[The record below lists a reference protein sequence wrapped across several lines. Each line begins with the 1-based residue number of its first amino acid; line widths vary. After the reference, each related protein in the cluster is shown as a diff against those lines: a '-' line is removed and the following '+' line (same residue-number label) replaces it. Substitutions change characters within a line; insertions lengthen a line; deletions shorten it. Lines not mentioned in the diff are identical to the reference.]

1 MSVIDSSSATVHR
14 LGSLYRRFSEVCR
27 MIIILIS
34 FGLGFAFPSVVWVK
48 AMKYLFL
55 GFVLLSVYVLEVLY
69 IDSDVIVNILFVSSP
84 IILLG
89 LSIAAS
95 LAAIGSILRLNL
107 RSRSNP
113 PSE

>member
-1 MSVIDSSSATVHR
+1 
-14 LGSLYRRFSEVCR
+14 
-27 MIIILIS
+27 MIIILVS

-55 GFVLLSVYVLEVLY
+55 GFFLLSIYVLGVLY
-69 IDSDVIVNILFVSSP
+69 IGSDVIVNILFVSSP
-84 IILLG
+84 IMLLG

-95 LAAIGSILRLNL
+95 LAAVGSILRLNL
-107 RSRSNP
+107 RSRSTP